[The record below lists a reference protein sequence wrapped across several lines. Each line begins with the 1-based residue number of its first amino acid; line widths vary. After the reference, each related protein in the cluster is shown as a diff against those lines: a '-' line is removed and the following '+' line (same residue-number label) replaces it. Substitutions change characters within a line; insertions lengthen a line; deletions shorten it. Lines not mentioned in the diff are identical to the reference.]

1 MAQLSLRRESPGAV
15 IRVFPW
21 VIWVRRAARGRTE
34 IWCIR
39 RALVYPWP
47 GLTRGKRVG
56 SVSELTSSDILI
68 LLHSRRRP
76 ALALWEL
83 FGSEV
88 VPYYFKVFVFLFL
101 FRLVE
106 AP

>member
-21 VIWVRRAARGRTE
+21 VIWIRRAARGRTE
-34 IWCIR
+34 FWCIR
-39 RALVYPWP
+39 SCFDVP
-47 GLTRGKRVG
+47 LTRARTWIRVAPFW
-56 SVSELTSSDILI
+56 SLLLPILI

-76 ALALWEL
+76 ALTLWEL

-88 VPYYFKVFVFLFL
+88 VPYYFKVFL
-101 FRLVE
+101 
-106 AP
+106 